1 MMQNSSLFFVQNQN
15 EVIIFVESKIDETI
29 FFPVGQRLPV
39 WVGGGGHKEG
49 VHLQQ
54 KKYIFLVSQNN
65 GQGLCSKMCFLHF
78 LNCSKV

>member
-1 MMQNSSLFFVQNQN
+1 M
-15 EVIIFVESKIDETI
+15 VESKIDQTI

-54 KKYIFLVSQNN
+54 KRIIFLVMNTAIDSMN
-65 GQGLCSKMCFLHF
+65 KY
-78 LNCSKV
+78 